1 MRKNVQEEYI
11 RRIPPSIP
19 SSSKRAFSNYIL
31 PFSSSISP
39 QILPVVSHRLQK
51 CILVKLVKF
60 NYTTIGYE
68 LLLPVTRL
76 RGLMRG
82 YRCFDKSIKS
92 KLLKNIFTNLITSA
106 IQTRIV
112 LIDCYCDR
120 PTTTTT
126 YTTRTTTTTNAT
138 MTASTV
144 DMVMKE

>member
-1 MRKNVQEEYI
+1 MYRKSTFGEYH
-11 RRIPPSIP
+11 RPFHQVVRGPFPTTSSPSL
-19 SSSKRAFSNYIL
+19 L
-31 PFSSSISP
+31 PISP